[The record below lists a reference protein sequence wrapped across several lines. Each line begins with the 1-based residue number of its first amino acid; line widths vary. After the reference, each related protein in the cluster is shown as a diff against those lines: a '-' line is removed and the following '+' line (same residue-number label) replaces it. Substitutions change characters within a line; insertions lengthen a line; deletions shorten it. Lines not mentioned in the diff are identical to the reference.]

1 MQNICSRSPGIVF
14 LEQWPL
20 QSHLRSA
27 LGFVWE
33 GKESACNVRDPHSIP
48 GSGRSPGEGN
58 GYPLQY
64 SCQENSMDS
73 GAWWAPGGLKELDM
87 TNTFTLSLQRPQSLG
102 DGAQWSMKM
111 LCYWKPLSA
120 GTKSPCVPEADPH
133 TKVSKQRVTILPD
146 CLVPQ
151 RGPRNLCASVVYLC
165 HHLRAACPHKQNSR
179 AHSGQKISLAL
190 SEQKKLLQRMPPFRE
205 CLPETSVTFL
215 QQLVRGADLPEK
227 SQLLSHAQLWD
238 PMDYTVHE

>member
-1 MQNICSRSPGIVF
+1 
-14 LEQWPL
+14 
-20 QSHLRSA
+20 
-27 LGFVWE
+27 
-33 GKESACNVRDPHSIP
+33 
-48 GSGRSPGEGN
+48 
-58 GYPLQY
+58 
-64 SCQENSMDS
+64 MDS

-87 TNTFTLSLQRPQSLG
+87 TNTFTLSLQRPKSLG

-111 LCYWKPLSA
+111 LCYWKPVSA
-120 GTKSPCVPEADPH
+120 GTKSSCVPEADPL

-146 CLVPQ
+146 CLAPQ
-151 RGPRNLCASVVYLC
+151 RGPRNLCASVVYPG

-179 AHSGQKISLAL
+179 AHSGRKKSLAL

-205 CLPETSVTFL
+205 CLPKTSVTFL

-238 PMDYTVHE
+238 PMDYTVHAWNSPSQNTGVGSLSLLQGIFPTQGSNPGLRHCMWIFHQLSHKGSP